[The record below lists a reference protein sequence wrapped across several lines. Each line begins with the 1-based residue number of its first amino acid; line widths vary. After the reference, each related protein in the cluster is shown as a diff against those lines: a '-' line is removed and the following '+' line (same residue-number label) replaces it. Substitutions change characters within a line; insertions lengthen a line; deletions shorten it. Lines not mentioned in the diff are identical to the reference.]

1 MSADAKRRIW
11 AIARVLIAAA
21 ILYALASKGHLDWPR
36 LQGLLRAWPLTLA
49 ALILLL
55 TAFGMTSWRFCILA
69 APRGLA
75 MSLAKSMRL
84 TLIGNAANFV
94 IPTVGGDLIR
104 LWLTP
109 GGKTLDRTRIGTILL
124 LDRVLGLLGLLLVP
138 LALAPFFLDVVR
150 GSTIVQALLAIA
162 AGASCALTG
171 GVMIALSRRGIASRP
186 IQFALRVA
194 PLGGYPARI
203 LDTIHS
209 YRVERGLLLR
219 AVGWSFVANLCAAG
233 CIVFVQLATMPG
245 SAALVGGFLTSLIF
259 VLNNVPI
266 TPGGI
271 GITETAA
278 ASVYRIAGLQGGAET
293 MLGMRLLYLVLTPV
307 GVVMYLIDSRAR
319 REETRAT
326 DDGKTRATPA
336 AASPTADTY

>member
-1 MSADAKRRIW
+1 MKRRIW
-11 AIARVLIAAA
+11 AVARVLIAVA
-21 ILYALASKGHLDWPR
+21 ILGALASKGQLDWPR
-36 LQGLLRAWPLTLA
+36 LQGLLRAWPLTLT
-49 ALILLL
+49 ALLLLL
-55 TAFGMTSWRFCILA
+55 TAFAMTSWRFCILA
-69 APRGLA
+69 APRGLE
-75 MSLAKSMRL
+75 MSFGKSMRL

-94 IPTVGGDLIR
+94 IPTVGSDLIR
-104 LWLTP
+104 LWFTA
-109 GGKTLDRTRIGTILL
+109 GNRTLDRTRIGTILL

-150 GSTIVQALLAIA
+150 ASTIVQALLVIA
-162 AGASCALTG
+162 AGTSCALAG
-171 GVMIALSRRGIASRP
+171 GVMIALSRRGIASKP

-209 YRVERGLLLR
+209 YRVEGGVLLR
-219 AVGWSFVANLCAAG
+219 AVAWSFAANLGAAG
-233 CIVFVQLATMPG
+233 CIVCLQLATLPG
-245 SAALVGGFLTSLIF
+245 SEAPLGGFLTSLVF

-278 ASVYRIAGLQGGAET
+278 ASLYRLAGLQGGAET
-293 MLGMRLLYLVLTPV
+293 MLGMRLLYLALTPV

-319 REETRAT
+319 GGEVRAT
-326 DDGKTRATPA
+326 SAEQSHTTPA
-336 AASPTADTY
+336 TASPTVDAI